1 MSCSKKVLQNG
12 ISNNEYYPD
21 CLKWF
26 SVKVGKDKHSQ
37 ERGSD
42 IAEYFEEE
50 EEEEEIPILIE
61 NIPTLQK
68 KAFLACLYEFGSRP
82 EEFLRISNLD
92 CKIRKSINN

>member
-37 ERGSD
+37 EKGLD
-42 IAEYFEEE
+42 IAEYL

-61 NIPTLQK
+61 NTPTLQK
-68 KAFLACLYEFGSRP
+68 KAFLACLYESGSRGV
-82 EEFLRISNLD
+82 S
-92 CKIRKSINN
+92 